1 MGQLVLETL
10 RRISA
15 IRSPRLIAALL
26 AALCAL
32 SLDAGAGAGARQSP
46 LAGLQARSSSID
58 GSVAERLSAG
68 SYTYL
73 RILDDAGV
81 SRWIVTVGR
90 GLPVGGRA
98 HVASFG
104 ARDDF
109 HSARLRRTFEH
120 LEFGWVT
127 PALVT
132 P

>member
-1 MGQLVLETL
+1 MGRLVLETL
-10 RRISA
+10 RRISPLRA
-15 IRSPRLIAALL
+15 PRLLATLLVALGS
-26 AALCAL
+26 L
-32 SLDAGAGAGARQSP
+32 SLDAGAGARQSP
-46 LAGLQARSSSID
+46 LATLQARSSSID

-73 RILDDAGV
+73 RILDATGI

-90 GLPVGGRA
+90 GLPVGRRA
-98 HVASFG
+98 HVATFG
-104 ARDDF
+104 TRDDF
-109 HSARLRRTFEH
+109 RSARLRRTFEH

>member
-1 MGQLVLETL
+1 M
-10 RRISA
+10 A
-15 IRSPRLIAALL
+15 PLL
-26 AALCAL
+26 AALCSL
-32 SLDAGAGAGARQSP
+32 SLDAGAGAAARQSP
-46 LAGLQARSSSID
+46 LAGLQARSSSMD
-58 GSVAERLSAG
+58 GSVAERLTAG

-73 RILDDAGV
+73 RIRDEAGV

-98 HVASFG
+98 HVATFG

-109 HSARLRRTFEH
+109 RSARLGRTFAH